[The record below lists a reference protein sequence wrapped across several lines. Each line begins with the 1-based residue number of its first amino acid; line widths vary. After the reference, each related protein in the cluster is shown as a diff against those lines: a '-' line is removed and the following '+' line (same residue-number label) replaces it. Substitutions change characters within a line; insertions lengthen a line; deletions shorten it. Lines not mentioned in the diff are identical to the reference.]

1 MPDLPDSKITLYVK
15 YIILMIRNPLSLK
28 VPLLISAAKIRNPD
42 RIRKILTAHSVFAML
57 RLVLN

>member
-15 YIILMIRNPLSLK
+15 YIILMIRIPLSLK
-28 VPLLISAAKIRNPD
+28 VPLLISAAKIRNQD
-42 RIRKILTAHSVFAML
+42 RIRKLLTAHSVFAML